1 MKKILNYGEFVNECN
16 NVSIVSFIN
25 EANETPLSFD
35 ENKMMEAVEQRFKE
49 KIHYYM
55 FGTTNENAFKK
66 QYSEGE
72 YKLAVE
78 MEKNYLQYFNS
89 NKEKFKKAF
98 ENEFGYELPIF
109 SEFLKKPDLEFN
121 KVDISSLKE
130 KQKVFDLIK
139 SGKIGDYILLSK
151 QPILIKL
158 NAQDDNKPKLV
169 NDMKSNIINEI
180 QPDFGLNAD
189 KLETNLNKSN
199 YEKQHE
205 TNLTNSNYV
214 KELFNRLP
222 GITILTSRNSSDYK
236 DLNSDNFKWLLVS
249 LIFNN
254 IYNYVLDI
262 VSETI
267 SRSLS
272 TKKTN
277 MTSKTS
283 AVKKRATASQEIT
296 PSQIDYSK
304 FGFK

>member
-16 NVSIVSFIN
+16 NVPIVSFIN

-49 KIHYYM
+49 KIHYYL

-66 QYSEGE
+66 QYSEND
-72 YKLAVE
+72 YNLAVE
-78 MEKNYLQYFNS
+78 LEKNYLQYFNS
-89 NKEKFKKAF
+89 IKEKFKNAF
-98 ENEFGYELPIF
+98 VDEFGYELPIF
-109 SEFLKKPDLEFN
+109 NEFLKKPDLEFN

-139 SGKIGDYILLSK
+139 SGKIGDYIVLSK
-151 QPILIKL
+151 QPIINKL
-158 NAQDDNKPKLV
+158 NAQVDNKPKLV

-180 QPDFGLNAD
+180 QPDFGLNTN
-189 KLETNLNKSN
+189 KLEVDAMNP
-199 YEKQHE
+199 
-205 TNLTNSNYV
+205 NYV

-222 GITILTSRNSSDYK
+222 GIAELTSRKSDYK
-236 DLNSDNFKWLLVS
+236 DLNSNNFKWLLVS

-277 MTSKTS
+277 ITSKTS
-283 AVKKRATASQEIT
+283 AVKKSVTASQEFT

>member
-89 NKEKFKKAF
+89 NKEKFKNAF
-98 ENEFGYELPIF
+98 VNEFGYELPIF

-121 KVDISSLKE
+121 KVDLSILKD

-139 SGKIGDYILLSK
+139 SGKIGEYISLK
-151 QPILIKL
+151 QQIINKL
-158 NAQDDNKPKLV
+158 NTQFNGKPKLV

-189 KLETNLNKSN
+189 KLEIDAMNP
-199 YEKQHE
+199 
-205 TNLTNSNYV
+205 NYV

-222 GITILTSRNSSDYK
+222 GIAELTSRKSDYK
-236 DLNSDNFKWLLVS
+236 DLNSNNFKWLLVS

-272 TKKTN
+272 TKKTKV
-277 MTSKTS
+277 TSKTS
-283 AVKKRATASQEIT
+283 AVKKSVTASQEFT

>member
-16 NVSIVSFIN
+16 NVPIVSFIN
-25 EANETPLSFD
+25 EANEIPLSFD

-49 KIHYYM
+49 KIHYYL
-55 FGTTNENAFKK
+55 FGTTTEAAFKK
-66 QYSEGE
+66 QYSEDD
-72 YKLAVE
+72 YNFAVE

-89 NKEKFKKAF
+89 NKEKFKNAF
-98 ENEFGYELPIF
+98 VNEFGYELPIF
-109 SEFLKKPDLEFN
+109 NEFLKKPDLEFN
-121 KVDISSLKE
+121 KVDISNLKE

-139 SGKIGDYILLSK
+139 SGKIGEYILLSK
-151 QPILIKL
+151 QPIINKL
-158 NAQDDNKPKLV
+158 NAQVDNKPKLV

-189 KLETNLNKSN
+189 KIKVGNIIGNPSP
-199 YEKQHE
+199 YQI
-205 TNLTNSNYV
+205 NYV

-222 GITILTSRNSSDYK
+222 GIAELTSRKSDYK
-236 DLNSDNFKWLLVS
+236 DLNSDSFKWLLVS

-277 MTSKTS
+277 ITSKTS
-283 AVKKRATASQEIT
+283 AVKKSVTASQEFT

>member
-1 MKKILNYGEFVNECN
+1 MKKILNYGEFVNEYN

-66 QYSEGE
+66 QYSEDE

-98 ENEFGYELPIF
+98 ENEFGSELSIF
-109 SEFLKKPDLEFN
+109 NEFFKKPDLEFN
-121 KVDISSLKE
+121 KVDLSILKD

-139 SGKIGDYILLSK
+139 SGKINEYIVISK
-151 QPILIKL
+151 QLIILTL
-158 NAQDDNKPKLV
+158 STQFNGKPKLV

-189 KLETNLNKSN
+189 KIKVGIIIGNPSP
-199 YEKQHE
+199 YQI
-205 TNLTNSNYV
+205 NYV

-222 GITILTSRNSSDYK
+222 GIAELTSRPDYK
-236 DLNSDNFKWLLVS
+236 DLNSDSFKWLLVS

-277 MTSKTS
+277 VTSKTS
-283 AVKKRATASQEIT
+283 AVKKRATASQEFT

>member
-1 MKKILNYGEFVNECN
+1 MKKILNYGEFLNEYN
-16 NVSIVSFIN
+16 NVSNVSFIN

-35 ENKMMEAVEQRFKE
+35 ENKMMDHVEQRFKE
-49 KIHYYM
+49 KIHYYL
-55 FGTTNENAFKK
+55 FGTTTEDAFKR
-66 QYSEGE
+66 QYSEGD
-72 YKLAVE
+72 YNLAVE

-89 NKEKFKKAF
+89 FKEKFKNAF
-98 ENEFGYELPIF
+98 QNAFGYELSIF
-109 SEFLKKPDLEFN
+109 NEFLKKPDLEFN
-121 KVDISSLKE
+121 KVDLSILKN

-139 SGKIGDYILLSK
+139 NGKIGDYILLSK
-151 QPILIKL
+151 QPIIIKL
-158 NAQDDNKPKLV
+158 NTQFDGKPKLV
-169 NDMKSNIINEI
+169 DDMKSKIISEI
-180 QPDFGLNAD
+180 QSDFGLNIE
-189 KLETNLNKSN
+189 KLAVYRSN
-199 YEKQHE
+199 Y
-205 TNLTNSNYV
+205 S
-214 KELFNRLP
+214 KEFFNRLP
-222 GITILTSRNSSDYK
+222 GIAELTSRNSDYK

-283 AVKKRATASQEIT
+283 AVKKRATASQEFT
-296 PSQIDYSK
+296 PSKIDYSK